1 MTALETTRTITG
13 ITITLDDDPDV
24 FLGDRELRQHID
36 AGTSF
41 TRFADLVE
49 AGIRAS
55 WTECATT
62 DITVTGS
69 RGASTKVTVHPDDGS
84 DDGQD
89 PFRSDQADREDR
101 ELEDAI
107 EGMIE
112 GIRDNSWGEKG
123 NTWVVEIDP
132 TTFECSADTDEI
144 LLYEDN
150 AGHLFYVCG
159 DKVLAGVETLEPLRG
174 CFERDAGALLAGEVF
189 RPKDGTVWHWVNL
202 TGAANGVARF
212 HRDATRLGGQLE
224 VYGRYGRAA
233 RVALDRANYW
243 VITNR
248 GQILVQRYI
257 QPDGINRPADFEL
270 ADDEQSWNG
279 GGAAGTSWDIIADD
293 DPRITPQIRE
303 SLGWVYED
311 ED

>member
-13 ITITLDDDPDV
+13 ITITHDDDPEV

-36 AGTSF
+36 ATASF
-41 TRFADLVE
+41 ARFADLVE
-49 AGIRAS
+49 AEIRAS
-55 WTECATT
+55 WNECATA

-69 RGASTKVTVHPDDGS
+69 TGASTKVTVYS
-84 DDGQD
+84 DDG
-89 PFRSDQADREDR
+89 EDC
-101 ELEDAI
+101 ELAEAI
-107 EGMIE
+107 SGLIE
-112 GIRDNSWGEKG
+112 GIGDNSWGEKG
-123 NTWVVEIDP
+123 NTWVVGIDP
-132 TTFECSADTDEI
+132 STFEVPAGIDVIE
-144 LLYEDN
+144 LFEDN
-150 AGHLFYVCG
+150 AGHVFYVCG

-202 TGAANGVARF
+202 TGTANGVARY

-233 RVALDRANYW
+233 REALDRSNYW

-248 GQILVQRYI
+248 GQVLVQRYI
-257 QPDGINRPADFEL
+257 QPDGINRAADFEL
-270 ADDEQSWNG
+270 CDGEQAWIG
-279 GGAAGTSWDIIADD
+279 GSLAVGSYWDMIADD
-293 DPRITPQIRE
+293 DPRITPQIRAD
-303 SLGWVYED
+303 LGWVYED

>member
-13 ITITLDDDPDV
+13 ITITLDDDPEV

-55 WTECATT
+55 WTECATA

-69 RGASTKVTVHPDDGS
+69 TGASTTVTVHSDDGS
-84 DDGQD
+84 DDGED
-89 PFRSDQADREDR
+89 PFRSHQADC
-101 ELEDAI
+101 ELADAI
-107 EGMIE
+107 SGLIE

-123 NTWVVEIDP
+123 NTWVVGIDP

-174 CFERDAGALLAGEVF
+174 CFEHDAGALLAGEVF
-189 RPKDGTVWHWVNL
+189 RPKDGTVWHRVNL
-202 TGAANGVARF
+202 TGAANGVARY
-212 HRDATRLGGQLE
+212 HRDATRMGGQLE

-233 RVALDRANYW
+233 KVALDRSNYW

-257 QPDGINRPADFEL
+257 QPDGINRAADFEL
-270 ADDEQSWNG
+270 CDGEQAWIG
-279 GGAAGTSWDIIADD
+279 GSLAVGSYWDMIADD
-293 DPRITPQIRE
+293 DPRITPQIRAD
-303 SLGWVYED
+303 LGWVYED

>member
-13 ITITLDDDPDV
+13 ITITHDDDPDV

-36 AGTSF
+36 ATASF
-41 TRFADLVE
+41 ARFADLVE
-49 AGIRAS
+49 AEIRAS
-55 WTECATT
+55 WNECATA

-69 RGASTKVTVHPDDGS
+69 TGASTKVTVYS
-84 DDGQD
+84 DDG
-89 PFRSDQADREDR
+89 EDC
-101 ELEDAI
+101 ELAEAI
-107 EGMIE
+107 SGLIE
-112 GIRDNSWGEKG
+112 GIGDNSWGEKG
-123 NTWVVEIDP
+123 NTWVVGIDP
-132 TTFECSADTDEI
+132 STFEVPAGIDVIE
-144 LLYEDN
+144 LFEDN
-150 AGHLFYVCG
+150 AGHVFYVCG

-174 CFERDAGALLAGEVF
+174 CFQHDAGALLAGEVF
-189 RPKDGTVWHWVNL
+189 RPKDGTVSHWVNL
-202 TGAANGVARF
+202 TGAANGVARY

-224 VYGRYGRAA
+224 VYGRYGRTA
-233 RVALDRANYW
+233 RVALDRSNYW

-248 GQILVQRYI
+248 GQVLVQRYI

-270 ADDEQSWNG
+270 CDDEQSWNG
-279 GGAAGTSWDIIADD
+279 GGAAGTSWDVIDND